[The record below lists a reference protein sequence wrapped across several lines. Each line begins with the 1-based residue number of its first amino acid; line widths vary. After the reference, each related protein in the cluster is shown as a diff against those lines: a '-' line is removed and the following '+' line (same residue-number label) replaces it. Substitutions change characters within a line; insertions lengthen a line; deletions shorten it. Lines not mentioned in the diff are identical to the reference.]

1 MLEIGIVMSIH
12 NKQNAIVSELEQRI
26 ADGIYPEKLPRA
38 LDLAEE
44 FDVNF
49 KTLNKAIHQLVESGL
64 VYRKPGLGTFIA
76 QTRTRLE
83 DSLVELLF
91 VGSAEMSV
99 HPFYSEMWRGVLDSL
114 NNTGYKLVLTML
126 EEDPER
132 GGLKNECRDFT
143 PSAGKILIGTSDTE
157 QIKRLKREKVPFILT
172 GSKSSLP
179 DVTAVYADS
188 SKAIEDAV
196 DYMRKNGIDNIA
208 FIGMTRCEND
218 EHLLELDKFHAYLS
232 AVQKQG
238 KLDSDL
244 IEHAPPLPGFGE
256 TAMRAILKRKT
267 PQAVIVAYDH
277 LVPGVYNV
285 INEAGLAIPNDISVL
300 GIDGI
305 SMNITPTL
313 TSIPIDR
320 YAIGLKAGSL
330 LLEQLRT
337 PGRRNSGSCVLQAEF
352 DPGFGQSIIS
362 S

>member
-1 MLEIGIVMSIH
+1 MTIE

-26 ADGIYPEKLPRA
+26 ASGIYAEKLPRG

-44 FDVNF
+44 FGVNF

-64 VYRKPGLGTFIA
+64 VYRKPGLGTFIS
-76 QTRTRLE
+76 QSRSRLE
-83 DSLVELLF
+83 DTLVELLF
-91 VGSAEMSV
+91 VGSTEMSV
-99 HPFYSEMWRGVLDSL
+99 HPFYSQMLRGVLDTL

-126 EEDPER
+126 EEDTER

-143 PSAGKILIGTSDTE
+143 PSAGKILIGTSNIE
-157 QIKRLKREKVPFILT
+157 QLKRLKREKVPFILT
-172 GSKSSLP
+172 GAKSSLP
-179 DVTAVYADS
+179 DITAVYTDS
-188 SKAIEDAV
+188 SKAVEDGV
-196 DYMRKNGIDNIA
+196 DYMRKNGIRDIA

-218 EHLLELDKFHAYLS
+218 EHLLDLDKFHAYLA

-238 KLDSDL
+238 TIDSDL
-244 IEHAPPLPGFGE
+244 IEYAPPLFEYGK
-256 TAMRAILKRKT
+256 TAMRAILKRKI

-277 LVPGVYNV
+277 LVPGVYDA

-305 SMNITPTL
+305 TPNVNPAL

-320 YAIGLKAGSL
+320 YAIGQKAGSL

-337 PGRRNSGSCVLQAEF
+337 PDGVI
-352 DPGFGQSIIS
+352 PVHVY
-362 S
+362 

>member
-1 MLEIGIVMSIH
+1 MSIH

-44 FDVNF
+44 FGVNF

-76 QTRTRLE
+76 QARTRLE
-83 DSLVELLF
+83 DTLVELLF

-114 NNTGYKLVLTML
+114 NNTSYKLVLTML

-132 GGLKNECRDFT
+132 GGLKNECRDLT
-143 PSAGKILIGTSDTE
+143 PSAGKILIGTSDTD
-157 QIKRLKREKVPFILT
+157 QIKRLKREKVPFVLT
-172 GSKSSLP
+172 GAKTSLP
-179 DVTAVYADS
+179 DVASVYADS
-188 SKAIEDAV
+188 SKAIEAAV
-196 DYMRKNGIDNIA
+196 GYMRKVGIKDIA

-256 TAMRAILKRKT
+256 TAMRAILRRKT

-277 LVPGVYNV
+277 LAPGVYKA
-285 INEAGLAIPNDISVL
+285 INDAGFTIPHDICVL

-305 SMNITPTL
+305 NPNVNPAL

-320 YAIGLKAGSL
+320 YAIGQKAGTL

-337 PGRRNSGSCVLQAEF
+337 PGRRNSGTFVLQAEF
-352 DPGFGQSIIS
+352 NPELGQSIIS
-362 S
+362 